1 MSSDGSWDEDNY
13 EDEFELEESL
23 DQVPVSPE
31 PVAGT
36 PASNHDDDDDDDEED
51 DDYEEYD
58 DFENEEEV
66 EERNNG
72 GKDETS
78 LDDSKNSLKPPKAVS
93 SPRQHITDRGRGR
106 HASLLSLGL
115 PSVESRSPVHAE
127 LNLPTW
133 GDSGSGTS
141 GEQER
146 QQEKQEKQ
154 QQLRTTSRRESLEL
168 EATKKLHLL
177 RGISMPSSPGTTLN
191 LPTWGESG
199 ENEESSSAGV
209 GAAVSQPRFNRDLT
223 NRRNNVVDD
232 DDDDDNKGGVATG
245 GKIQETM
252 DSSSSENEYLSPST
266 SAAVAA
272 MMKESW
278 TRAAAHKKSPAV

>member
-1 MSSDGSWDEDNY
+1 
-13 EDEFELEESL
+13 EFELEESL
-23 DQVPVSPE
+23 DQAPVSPE
-31 PVAGT
+31 PVAR
-36 PASNHDDDDDDDEED
+36 PAASNHDDDDD

-72 GKDETS
+72 GKEETS

-115 PSVESRSPVHAE
+115 PSVESLCQYTSEEPPIPRSPVHAE

-133 GDSGSGTS
+133 GNSGSGTS
-141 GEQER
+141 GEQEY

-168 EATKKLHLL
+168 EATKKIHLL
-177 RGISMPSSPGTTLN
+177 RGISM
-191 LPTWGESG
+191 
-199 ENEESSSAGV
+199 
-209 GAAVSQPRFNRDLT
+209 
-223 NRRNNVVDD
+223 
-232 DDDDDNKGGVATG
+232 
-245 GKIQETM
+245 
-252 DSSSSENEYLSPST
+252 
-266 SAAVAA
+266 
-272 MMKESW
+272 
-278 TRAAAHKKSPAV
+278 